1 MSWQVRLDGTG
12 LGGTRPTDENLL
24 PEMVMKRLPVL
35 VFLLLSAACAPPTPE
50 QQVIDDAAEAL
61 GGASKIQNLKTL
73 TIQGTGSAPNAGQ
86 NRTPDEE
93 LPVWRVNEFTR
104 TIDLAN
110 SRMRAQQVRQAQF
123 LFAGDLVQRQTQGI
137 DGDAAYTVSPKG
149 TVTRAGGT
157 AARDRRIELLHHPV
171 TVLRTILDADDVT
184 LNNLKAKAGERLV
197 DVTMPGGEAFM
208 LAIDAKTHLPTR
220 VVSMVDNPNMG
231 DVAIETRFADYEDVD
246 GLKLPRRLT
255 TKMDQYPQ
263 FDLQVSKNAVDG
275 DATALAISAELKK
288 APVPDPPPVV
298 VTVEPVATGIWWLAG
313 SGNHRSVVFE
323 FDDHLVLFEA
333 PVNEPRTKAVID
345 KARTLSSKPLTKVI
359 VSHHHF
365 DHSGGLRT
373 AIAEGLTIVTH
384 RSNETFF
391 KALVARQHLIAPDA
405 LEKNHR
411 QATFEFMDDKLTL
424 KDKSMEVQLYYLLD
438 NPREGTNIY
447 AYVPR
452 DRILVQADLYDAT
465 WLRHSWGENVLQ
477 NLAKRGLNPEKS
489 VPVHGVVE
497 PFDQMVRNIRSKPS

>member
-1 MSWQVRLDGTG
+1 MLKTITLVLA
-12 LGGTRPTDENLL
+12 
-24 PEMVMKRLPVL
+24 VL
-35 VFLLLSAACAPPTPE
+35 VGACAPASPE

-61 GGASKIQNLKTL
+61 GGANRIRNLKAL
-73 TIQGTGSAPNAGQ
+73 TIQGTGTAPNAGQ
-86 NRTPDEE
+86 NRTPDDE
-93 LPVWRVNEFTR
+93 LPVWKVNEFTR

-110 SRMRAQQVRQAQF
+110 SRMRARQVREAQF

-137 DGDAAYTVSPKG
+137 DGNAAYTVAANGSIA
-149 TVTRAGGT
+149 RAGAV

-171 TVLRTILDADDVT
+171 TVVRTILDAEVT
-184 LNNLKAKAGERLV
+184 LNNLEAKAGERLV
-197 DVTMPGGEAFM
+197 DVTMPGGESFM

-220 VVSMVDNPNMG
+220 VVSMIDNPNMG
-231 DVAIETRFADYEDVD
+231 DVAIETRFSDYEDVD

-255 TKMDQYPQ
+255 TRMDQYLQ
-263 FDLQVSKNAVDG
+263 FDLQVSKSALDG
-275 DATALAISAELKK
+275 DTTALAVPAELTR
-288 APVPDPPPVV
+288 APVPDPPAVV
-298 VTVEPVATGIWWLAG
+298 VTAEPVGTGIWWLAG

-333 PVNEPRTKAVID
+333 PVNEARTKAVID
-345 KARTLSSKPLTKVI
+345 KARTLSSKPLTKAI

-365 DHSGGLRT
+365 DHSGGLRA

-411 QATFEFMDDKLTL
+411 QATFEFMDDRLTL
-424 KDKSMEVQLYYLLD
+424 EDKTMEVQLYHLLD

-477 NLAKRGLNPEKS
+477 NLAKRGLQVEKS
-489 VPVHGVVE
+489 VPVHGVIE
-497 PFDQMVRNIRSKPS
+497 PFDQMVKNIKAKPS